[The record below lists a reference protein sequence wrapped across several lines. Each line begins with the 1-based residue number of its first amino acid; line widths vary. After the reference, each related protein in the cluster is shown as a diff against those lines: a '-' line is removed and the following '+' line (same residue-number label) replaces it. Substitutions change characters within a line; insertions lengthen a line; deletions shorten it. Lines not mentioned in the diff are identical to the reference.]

1 MKYGLFHP
9 FFNLYSTL
17 PKWVLL
23 RGGSFVRKIMVNKIP
38 WWICITSLGKVSK
51 THSNLFFLFPY
62 VTRNVIGETEVLS
75 FTFSNLSQDW
85 CWSWNS
91 NTLAT
96 WWEDLTHLKRPWC
109 WERLKVGG
117 EGDDRRW
124 DGWMESLTQWT
135 WVWVNSRCWWW
146 TGRPGMLQSKAS
158 QRVKHDWVTEL
169 NWTSYR
175 GTHLNMVSIKKQL
188 CFWSW
193 AGGVALYFWD

>member
-1 MKYGLFHP
+1 MGSFILYRS
-9 FFNLYSTL
+9 FNLYSTL
-17 PKWVLL
+17 SKWVWLWL

-38 WWICITSLGKVSK
+38 WWICITSLGEVSK

-96 WWEDLTHLKRPWC
+96 WCDELTHLKRPWC

-117 EGDDRRW
+117 EWDERRW
-124 DGWMESLTQWT
+124 DGWMASPTQWT
-135 WVWVNSRCWWW
+135 WVWENFQYPIILPFHTVRGVLKARTLKWFAIPFSSAPHSV
-146 TGRPGMLQSKAS
+146 RP
-158 QRVKHDWVTEL
+158 VYHDPSFL
-169 NWTSYR
+169 
-175 GTHLNMVSIKKQL
+175 
-188 CFWSW
+188 
-193 AGGVALYFWD
+193 GGFTWH